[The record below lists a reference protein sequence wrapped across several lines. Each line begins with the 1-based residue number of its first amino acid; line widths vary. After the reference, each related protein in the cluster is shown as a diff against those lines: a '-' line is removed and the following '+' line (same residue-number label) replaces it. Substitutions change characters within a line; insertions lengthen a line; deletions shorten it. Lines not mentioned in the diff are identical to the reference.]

1 MRLVAF
7 LALVLAVCGC
17 GRTHRQTVAG
27 CLNERGFL
35 VTAAA
40 GGISGTSAGG
50 TGLAVTL
57 YPSAAAATRAAAKL
71 GHRGTTVVGIA
82 VVDVRGN
89 PDASPPLTSSD
100 LAAVRKCL
108 PKRPA

>member
-1 MRLVAF
+1 MR
-7 LALVLAVCGC
+7 
-17 GRTHRQTVAG
+17 RTHHRRTVAD

-40 GGISGTSAGG
+40 GRISGTSAGG
-50 TGLAVTL
+50 TGLTVTL

-71 GHRGTTVVGIA
+71 GHRGTTVVGTA

-89 PDASPPLTSSD
+89 PDARARALTKSD
-100 LAAVRKCL
+100 LAAIRKCL